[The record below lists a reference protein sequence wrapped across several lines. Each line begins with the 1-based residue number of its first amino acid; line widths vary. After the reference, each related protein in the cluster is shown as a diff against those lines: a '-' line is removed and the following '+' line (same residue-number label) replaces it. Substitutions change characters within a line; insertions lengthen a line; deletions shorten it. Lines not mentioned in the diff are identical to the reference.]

1 YDENK
6 YKKSEVVLPG
16 YAKTFDD
23 LLDKYGFFPKYD
35 KERISLDKEV
45 YRIYQKIVTDY
56 NMQSVK
62 IQINIVRQ
70 HMLDEPDYLTGY
82 LKKAVKYYLPTFQ
95 RIKSES
101 TDIEPY
107 DQPLNLD
114 DVIPYVD
121 GN

>member
-1 YDENK
+1 PMGVYDENK

-35 KERISLDKEV
+35 KERISLAKEV
-45 YRIYQKIVTDY
+45 YPIYQKIVTAY
-56 NMQSVK
+56 NMQSVESHIK
-62 IQINIVRQ
+62 HVRQ
-70 HMLDEPDYLTGY
+70 HMLGEQDYLPG
-82 LKKAVKYYLPTFQ
+82 LQ

-101 TDIEPY
+101 ADIEPY

-121 GN
+121 EN